1 MKILTFFFFA
11 FLVMSSTA
19 QSELLIQP
27 EDVIAEAT
35 RQLENAMQTEGIIK
49 TWASEKAITGTYEYE
64 LTIGKAARIVSV
76 RILSS
81 KEGNIPSQNAVKD
94 FLIDKFRFEMKIPK
108 DKKYKLNYT
117 FSF

>member
-1 MKILTFFFFA
+1 MKYLTA
-11 FLVMSSTA
+11 LFLMLSMISSSA
-19 QSELLIQP
+19 QTELLIQP
-27 EDVIAEAT
+27 EEVIEEASK
-35 RQLENAMQTEGIIK
+35 QLEASMQTEGIIK
-49 TWASEKAITGTYEYE
+49 SWATEKAITGTYEYE
-64 LTIGKAARIVSV
+64 LTIGKSARIVSV

-94 FLIDKFRFEMKIPK
+94 FLMDKFRFEMKIPK